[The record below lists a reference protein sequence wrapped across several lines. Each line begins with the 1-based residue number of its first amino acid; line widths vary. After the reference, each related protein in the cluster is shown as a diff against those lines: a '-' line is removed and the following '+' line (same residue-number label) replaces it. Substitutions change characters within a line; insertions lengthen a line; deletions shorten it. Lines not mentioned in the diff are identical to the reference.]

1 MAKLR
6 RKIVPSKKSS
16 TSKPKAKA
24 APVKAKPAPG
34 PNVKAAR
41 KVPVKKAR
49 VAATPKKPAKL
60 RKPAGS
66 ARRTQA
72 KPASKPAPKATRSR
86 APQTPPPPAP
96 PPRRNT
102 YVDAIAMYERGVRF
116 LQARKYKE
124 AADALKAV
132 IAQFPEEKEL
142 HERALLYLRV
152 CERGIAS
159 TPQKPESAEERVYAA
174 TLAINNGSLDQ
185 AVAILAA
192 VIQKDPENDQATYMM
207 GVAQALKGHA
217 ESALQHLAR
226 SMALNRENRD
236 LAFKEPDLEALRR
249 TDEMKAL
256 LAFPPAQLPRK
267 DRPVPARARK
277 A

>member
-1 MAKLR
+1 
-6 RKIVPSKKSS
+6 
-16 TSKPKAKA
+16 
-24 APVKAKPAPG
+24 
-34 PNVKAAR
+34 
-41 KVPVKKAR
+41 
-49 VAATPKKPAKL
+49 
-60 RKPAGS
+60 
-66 ARRTQA
+66 
-72 KPASKPAPKATRSR
+72 
-86 APQTPPPPAP
+86 
-96 PPRRNT
+96 
-102 YVDAIAMYERGVRF
+102 MYERGVQF

-142 HERALLYLRV
+142 HERALLYIRV
-152 CERGIAS
+152 CERGIAA

-185 AVAILAA
+185 AIAILAA
-192 VIQKDPENDQATYMM
+192 VIQKDPENDHATYMM
-207 GVAQALKGHA
+207 GVAQALKGNT

-256 LAFPPAQLPRK
+256 LAFPPAPLPRK
-267 DRPVPARARK
+267 ERPVAAKGRRA
-277 A
+277 